1 MIVRDPNTIPDR
13 WGRRPSDRSVGELLR
28 GGVIILDKPS
38 GPTSHQATAWARDA
52 LKLDRIGHG
61 GTLDPYVSGVLP
73 LTTGKAVRL
82 TDVVLSSDKEYI
94 CLMRLHGD
102 RSEKRIREVMSKFS
116 GKIYQLPPVR
126 SAVKR
131 QVRIRTI
138 SELEILDIRGRN
150 VLFRISCDAGTY
162 ARTLCTDIGDLLG
175 CGANMVELRRSR
187 SGKMTESR
195 AVSLQDLRDAYVFW
209 QQYGR
214 EDWIRSMILPMEVL
228 VEPLPKIVVKATAV
242 DAVCHGA
249 DLNICGIHMLDED
262 IRKNAL
268 VALMTVRGELIALGR
283 MSMSASKIMATSKG
297 KAVDVERVFMEP
309 GHYPRMWNHPTDLD
323 LPTEPAFVQ

>member
-1 MIVRDPNTIPDR
+1 MIVRDPDTIPDR
-13 WGRRPSDRSVGELLR
+13 WGKRPSDRSVGELLK
-28 GGVIILDKPS
+28 GGVIILDKPA

-52 LKLDRIGHG
+52 LKLDKVGHG

-82 TDVVLSSDKEYI
+82 TDIVLSSDKEYI
-94 CLMRLHGD
+94 CLMRLHDD
-102 RSEKRIREVMSKFS
+102 RPERRIREVMSRFV

-138 SELEILDIRGRN
+138 KELEILDIRGRDI
-150 VLFRISCDAGTY
+150 LFRISCDAGTY
-162 ARTLCTDIGDLLG
+162 ARALCTDIGDVLG

-187 SGKMTESR
+187 SGKMTEDR

-209 QQYGR
+209 QQHGR
-214 EDWIRSMILPMEVL
+214 DAWLRSIVKPAEVL
-228 VEPLPKIVVKATAV
+228 VAPLPKIIVKATAV
-242 DAVCHGA
+242 DAVCRGS
-249 DLNICGIHMLDED
+249 DLYISGVHMLDED

-268 VALMTVRGELIALGR
+268 VALMTARGELIAIGR
-283 MSMSASKIMATSKG
+283 MMMSTPKIMASEKG
-297 KAVDVERVFMEP
+297 VAVRTERVLMSA
-309 GHYPRMWNHPTDLD
+309 GHYPSMWKFSTDLEED
-323 LPTEPAFVQ
+323 PFPSE